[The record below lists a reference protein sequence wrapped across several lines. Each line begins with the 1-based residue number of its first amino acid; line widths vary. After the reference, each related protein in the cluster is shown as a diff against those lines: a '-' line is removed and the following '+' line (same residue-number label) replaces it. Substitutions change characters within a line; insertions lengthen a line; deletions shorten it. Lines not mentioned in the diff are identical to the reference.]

1 MIEKEHSWQYVPY
14 KRIYESTCRYIRGW
28 TTRTRVDT
36 IGVIVWWIDFNGFVR
51 ETNMEIQRGWKRC
64 SPRRENV
71 INKKKRTE
79 ENTVIL
85 SSVDEEVEVEKSEI
99 LLFRHCFFP
108 P

>member
-1 MIEKEHSWQYVPY
+1 
-14 KRIYESTCRYIRGW
+14 
-28 TTRTRVDT
+28 
-36 IGVIVWWIDFNGFVR
+36 
-51 ETNMEIQRGWKRC
+51 MEIQRGWKRC
-64 SPRRENV
+64 SSRKENV
-71 INKKKRTE
+71 INKKKRTD